1 MLAAMLRRCVE
12 SSKEPSVGQSAK
24 ALSTRM
30 RRIAQHKWP
39 CGGIAIETAVAVAVA
54 RVV

>member
-12 SSKEPSVGQSAK
+12 SSREPSAGQSAK

-30 RRIAQHKWP
+30 RRIAQHKRP
-39 CGGIAIETAVAVAVA
+39 CGGIAIETAIAGAVV
-54 RVV
+54 RVI